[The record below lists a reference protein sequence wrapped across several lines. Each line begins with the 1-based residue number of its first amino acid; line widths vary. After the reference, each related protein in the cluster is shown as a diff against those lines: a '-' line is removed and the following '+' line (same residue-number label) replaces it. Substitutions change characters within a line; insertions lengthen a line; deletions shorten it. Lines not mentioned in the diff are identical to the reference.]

1 MSAKSHMS
9 RVAGIGCILCKTVLD
24 IRDSP
29 AEIHHI
35 YDTADRSDFLVIPLC
50 YGHHRGAAGF
60 HTLGERKFNAVY
72 GTTETKLLAA
82 TIKELS

>member
-1 MSAKSHMS
+1 MSVKRHLD
-9 RVAGIGCILCKTVLD
+9 RVANIGCILCKTVLD
-24 IRDSP
+24 IKDTP

-35 YDTADRSDFLVIPLC
+35 YDTADRNDFLTIPLC

-72 GTTETKLLAA
+72 GTSETKLLAA